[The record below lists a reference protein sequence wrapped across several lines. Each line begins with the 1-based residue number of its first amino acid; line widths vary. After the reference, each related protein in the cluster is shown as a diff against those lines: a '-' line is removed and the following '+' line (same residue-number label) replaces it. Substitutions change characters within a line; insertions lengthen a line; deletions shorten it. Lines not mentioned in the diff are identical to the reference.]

1 MRVAVWLCVASFALL
16 PSVVAAVEPEV
27 APDAVIGRLKKDVYF
42 LAGDECEGRGM
53 ETKGILKAG
62 EYVAASFE
70 ASGLKP
76 AGTQGYFQPF
86 TIAGSTRL
94 GSPNTLVMTGPD
106 NVKYELKYDKEFR
119 PTGFSGSG
127 KNDATEVVF
136 VGYGIRADKLDLDG
150 KTVAFDEY
158 ADFDVKG
165 KVVVLLRRTP
175 RAEDKKNPFEKDAA
189 TQHAALATKVGV
201 ATKGGA
207 VGVLFVNDGSYA
219 KESDSLM
226 DFRYAG
232 GQAATIPVV
241 QVKRAVLEK
250 MLATQ
255 DQKLAAIEE
264 AIDKDLKPRPVAL
277 KGWKATAEVTVTK
290 TEIAAR
296 NVVGVLEGSGPLADE
311 TVVVGAHYDH
321 LGYGEP
327 GSLLGSAGKGKLHYG
342 ADDNGSGTTGL
353 MEMARHFGGMKD
365 RVGRRIVFIAFAGE
379 ERGLFGSIHYC
390 KEPKY
395 PLATTAFMLNMD
407 MIGRAVAVEDTPA
420 KKDSKEP
427 AADAKPGVK
436 KDRIVV
442 YGTGTAEGMDKYVDG
457 ANAKFDFKLLKIPGG
472 TGPSDHDSF
481 YRKKIPVLFFFTGTH
496 KDYHRPTD
504 TPDKINLAG
513 MKKIV
518 AFGED
523 CVQHF
528 ATVADRPKY
537 LVTKGG
543 WEDPTEERTAKS
555 SRPAMPKLGIMP
567 GNYEAT
573 DGGVLVEEL
582 TPGGAAEKGG
592 LKSKDVVVSIGGKE
606 VKNIEGYMTA
616 MAAQK
621 AGVEVEVVVL
631 RGEKKVTLKVTPN
644 P

>member
-1 MRVAVWLCVASFALL
+1 MRFAVRFALFAPL
-16 PSVVAAVEPEV
+16 LLSSLAPAAEPEA
-27 APDAVIGRLKKDVYF
+27 APSAAIGRLKKDIFF

-62 EYVAASFE
+62 EYVADNFKA
-70 ASGLKP
+70 AGLKP
-76 AGTQGYFQPF
+76 AGTKGYFQPF
-86 TIAGSTRL
+86 TIAGSARL
-94 GSPNTLVMTGPD
+94 GTPNSLVVTGPD
-106 NVKYELKYDKEFR
+106 GEKLEVKYDKEFR
-119 PTGFSGSG
+119 PTGFSATG
-127 KNDATEVVF
+127 KSDAAEVVF
-136 VGYGIRADKLDLDG
+136 VGYGIRAEKLDIDG
-150 KTVAFDEY
+150 KEVAFDEY
-158 ADFDVKG
+158 DGLDVKG
-165 KVVVLLRRTP
+165 KVVALLRRTP
-175 RAEDKKNPFEKDAA
+175 RAEDKKNPFEKD
-189 TQHAALATKVGV
+189 TVTHAALATKVTL
-201 ATKGGA
+201 AAKAGA
-207 VGVLFVNDGSYA
+207 VGVLFVNDASYA
-219 KESDSLM
+219 KESDTLM

-250 MLATQ
+250 MLAAQ
-255 DQKLAAIEE
+255 DVKLTEVE
-264 AIDKDLKPRPVAL
+264 QAIDKDLKPRPATL
-277 KGWKATAEVTVTK
+277 KGWKVAVEVTVDK
-290 TEIAAR
+290 SSIDAR

-353 MEMARHFGGMKD
+353 MEMARHFGAMKD

-395 PLATTAFMLNMD
+395 PLASTVFMLNFD
-407 MIGRAVAVEDTPA
+407 MIGRVVAVEDKPA
-420 KKDSKEP
+420 KKGGDEP
-427 AADAKPGVK
+427 AVK
-436 KDRIVV
+436 KDRVVV
-442 YGTGTAEGMDKYVDG
+442 YGTGTGVGVEKFVETT
-457 ANAKFDFKLLKIPGG
+457 NEKFDFKLLKIAGG

-496 KDYHRPTD
+496 KDYHRPSD

-513 MKKIV
+513 LAKV
-518 AFGED
+518 VEFGEA
-523 CVQHF
+523 CVAHY
-528 ATVADRPKY
+528 ATVAERPKY

-543 WEDPTEERTAKS
+543 WEDPTEEKAAKS
-555 SRPAMPKLGIMP
+555 SRPSMPKLGIMP

-592 LKSKDVVVSIGGKE
+592 VKSKDVVVSIGGKE
-606 VKNIEGYMTA
+606 VKNIEGYMAA

-621 AGVEVEVVVL
+621 AGVEVEIVVL